1 MCWIEMAAS
10 GDNFDTSDF
19 DSSSDTSGYSGGES
33 EAWILCC
40 IMSFIEFL

>member
-1 MCWIEMAAS
+1 MTFTPKLCAEEKMAAS
-10 GDNFDTSDF
+10 GDNF
-19 DSSSDTSGYSGGES
+19 DTSGYSGGES

>member
-1 MCWIEMAAS
+1 MAAS

-33 EAWILCC
+33 EA
-40 IMSFIEFL
+40 